1 MGRWLVRVILR
12 VTLGL
17 DDSQNADKMTTSKPA
32 NTATQQGRTFIRQQ
46 PQSTPKQTSMKIS
59 AETMTRKQEAL
70 LKNRLKNLV
79 K

>member
-1 MGRWLVRVILR
+1 MTVHRD
-12 VTLGL
+12 LGL
-17 DDSQNADKMTTSKPA
+17 DDSQNGDKLNNSRQGHTT
-32 NTATQQGRTFIRQQ
+32 TTQGRTFIRQ
-46 PQSTPKQTSMKIS
+46 PQATPKQGAAVGTAGKIS